1 MTSRILH
8 AANDFL
14 HSISDAGNVIAS
26 KITTWFGVASIS
38 TGATLGVVND
48 TAEKLASADPV
59 VWTPQDYAA
68 IVAMVGGVTLI
79 IKNAVDIYFRVK
91 SKGKL

>member
-1 MTSRILH
+1 MSRTSHIVNECLH
-8 AANDFL
+8 G
-14 HSISDAGNVIAS
+14 ISDAGNVIAS

-48 TAEKLASADPV
+48 TVDKIASSEPV
-59 VWTPQDYAA
+59 IWTLQDYAA
-68 IVAMVGGVTLI
+68 IVAMVGGITLI

>member
-14 HSISDAGNVIAS
+14 HGISDAGNVIAS
-26 KITTWFGVASIS
+26 KITTWFGVASIG
-38 TGATLGVVND
+38 TGATLGVVNE
-48 TAEKLASADPV
+48 TAQKIASAEPAI
-59 VWTPQDYAA
+59 WTLQDYAA
-68 IVAMVGGVTLI
+68 IVAMVGGVTLV
-79 IKNAVDIYFRVK
+79 IKNLVDIYYRVK

>member
-1 MTSRILH
+1 MSRISH
-8 AANDFL
+8 IVNEFL
-14 HSISDAGNVIAS
+14 HGISDAGNVIAS

-48 TAEKLASADPV
+48 TVDKIASSEPAI
-59 VWTPQDYAA
+59 WTLQDYAA
-68 IVAMVGGVTLI
+68 IVAMIGGITLI

-91 SKGKL
+91 SKGEL

>member
-1 MTSRILH
+1 MSRITH
-8 AANDFL
+8 AANELL

-26 KITTWFGVASIS
+26 KVTTWFGVASIS

-48 TAEKLASADPV
+48 TAHKVASSDPMI
-59 VWTPQDYAA
+59 WTLQDYAA
-68 IVAMVGGVTLI
+68 VIAMFGGITLV
-79 IKNAVDIYFRVK
+79 IKNIVDIYFRVK

>member
-1 MTSRILH
+1 MSRISHIVNECLH
-8 AANDFL
+8 G
-14 HSISDAGNVIAS
+14 ISDAGNVIAS

-48 TAEKLASADPV
+48 TVDKIASSESA
-59 VWTPQDYAA
+59 VWTLQDYAA
-68 IVAMVGGVTLI
+68 VVAMVGGITLV
-79 IKNAVDIYFRVK
+79 IKNVVDIYFRVK

>member
-1 MTSRILH
+1 MSRITHIASECLH
-8 AANDFL
+8 G
-14 HSISDAGNVIAS
+14 ISDAGNVIAS
-26 KITTWFGVASIS
+26 KITTWFGIASIS

-48 TAEKLASADPV
+48 TVDKIASADPA
-59 VWTPQDYAA
+59 VWTLQDYAA
-68 IVAMVGGVTLI
+68 IVAMIGGITLI